1 MRYTSLFISS
11 LTILILVVFSCA
23 LTNKHLKRI
32 GAEEFIDNSKL
43 LYETGLPVHAHLD
56 DGSVVI
62 FENGFYLV
70 ETTDSTF
77 MNSNFRGAIRYS
89 LDRQQKDTI
98 FTLDYSKVAYV
109 DVVEKRLDGLAFL
122 LSLPGALITS
132 AITAVAIFGSCPTV
146 YSMDGNIEHLE
157 AECFSYSINPRFE
170 MQDVDKLEFPDFKD
184 GILKLELRNE
194 ALETHYINTFKVL
207 TVDHEPGHKILPKES
222 GSMIEW
228 KKELIEI
235 GPLFN
240 DYSVRDKLNNDISQ
254 LTAFEDEQYFS
265 SSDKAVE
272 EAVFDEETNDWIIMD
287 LNLPEHQTELFLGF
301 KLRSTLL
308 NTVLLYDL
316 LLDAQNLGAIDWTGT
331 TSQGMWYAYNFA
343 KWYHKNFGLHIEVL
357 KNGEFVEVTQLGD
370 SGPIVWS
377 KLGVKIPLFEGGQ
390 TSVRFKFITDN
401 WHID

>member
-1 MRYTSLFISS
+1 M
-11 LTILILVVFSCA
+11 
-23 LTNKHLKRI
+23 KRI
-32 GAEEFIDNSKL
+32 EAEEFIDNSKL

-207 TVDHEPGHKILPKES
+207 T
-222 GSMIEW
+222 
-228 KKELIEI
+228 
-235 GPLFN
+235 
-240 DYSVRDKLNNDISQ
+240 
-254 LTAFEDEQYFS
+254 
-265 SSDKAVE
+265 
-272 EAVFDEETNDWIIMD
+272 
-287 LNLPEHQTELFLGF
+287 
-301 KLRSTLL
+301 
-308 NTVLLYDL
+308 
-316 LLDAQNLGAIDWTGT
+316 
-331 TSQGMWYAYNFA
+331 
-343 KWYHKNFGLHIEVL
+343 
-357 KNGEFVEVTQLGD
+357 
-370 SGPIVWS
+370 
-377 KLGVKIPLFEGGQ
+377 
-390 TSVRFKFITDN
+390 
-401 WHID
+401 